1 MITIY
6 HNNRC
11 SKSRQTLG
19 LIEAQGMAPEVID
32 YLKTPPDKATLSKL
46 IQYLEV
52 PVREIIRTG
61 EDMYKTLNLKDSSL
75 SDEQLLDA
83 IVAHPKLLQRPI
95 VVRGDRAIIGRP
107 PENVLD
113 LLK

>member
-1 MITIY
+1 MARVGVFDSLSFQLYNAVGGSI
-6 HNNRC
+6 NMRC
-11 SKSRQTLG
+11 
-19 LIEAQGMAPEVID
+19 P
-32 YLKTPPDKATLSKL
+32 
-46 IQYLEV
+46 
-52 PVREIIRTG
+52 
-61 EDMYKTLNLKDSSL
+61 LNLKDSSL